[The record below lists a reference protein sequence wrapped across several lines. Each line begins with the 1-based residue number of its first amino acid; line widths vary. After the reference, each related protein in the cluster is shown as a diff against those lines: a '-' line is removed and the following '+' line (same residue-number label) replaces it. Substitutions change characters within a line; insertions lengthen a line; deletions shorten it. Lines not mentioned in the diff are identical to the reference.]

1 MYQTNSQ
8 NITGQSPEKKIN
20 SSNSF
25 RSPVH
30 RNLLIPVKK
39 GSRSLITAF
48 MVLGLLVIFS
58 GCDNEG
64 IVGEGLNPPAER
76 VVTTTYDIDDI
87 EIIEDNGFSGRLT
100 NSAMGI
106 VDDPVY
112 GLITSSALLKPSI
125 NVEDLD
131 EIPEDYRVR
140 LKIEVN
146 PLKYGNELSVSEYN
160 IYEIN
165 QRWRGRE
172 ITYNTPVSYDDTN
185 LLGTFQ
191 LTDESSLEVDL
202 DQDWVIR
209 YKEHFNSESSERDS
223 LYRFEF
229 PGLAIVP
236 ANQNQKIDFI
246 RTQSSATSNDND
258 TTETRIT
265 RFLVENEQDSLIADV
280 PLLDH
285 GTSMVRSN
293 HPDSDDLVLHN
304 TMEHIMKVD
313 LGLDPQE
320 FESKEI
326 VNAQLVF
333 TINSEPDNTAPGGFL
348 RPQPELIRAHFFG
361 SEPLDLA
368 SEIFT
373 RSASVG
379 ANLSE
384 EEQQFK
390 VNVTSYFVDKL
401 FGQANRT
408 PLYFSLQT
416 NNGLFYSTTL
426 HGINAPENVRPRL
439 IVTTINPEN

>member
-1 MYQTNSQ
+1 MIS
-8 NITGQSPEKKIN
+8 
-20 SSNSF
+20 
-25 RSPVH
+25 
-30 RNLLIPVKK
+30 
-39 GSRSLITAF
+39 AF
-48 MVLGLLVIFS
+48 MVLVLLVFFS

-64 IVGEGLNPPAER
+64 IVGEGLNPPGER

-87 EIIEDNGFSGRLT
+87 EIIEDNGFSGRLA
-100 NSAMGI
+100 NSAMGK
-106 VDDPVY
+106 VDDPEY
-112 GLITSSALLKPSI
+112 GSIISSSLLKPSI

-131 EIPEDYRVR
+131 EIPEEYRVR

-146 PLKYGNELSVSEYN
+146 PLKYGIEPSISEYN
-160 IYEIN
+160 IYEID

-172 ITYNTPVSYDDTN
+172 IIYNSPVSYDDTN

-191 LTDESSLEVDL
+191 LSDESSLEVDL
-202 DQDWVIR
+202 DQDWVNR
-209 YKEHFNSESSERDS
+209 YKEHFNSESTERDS

-236 ANQNQKIDFI
+236 ATQNQRIDFI
-246 RTQSSATSNDND
+246 RTTGSTTSND

-265 RFLVENEQDSLIADV
+265 RFLVENAQDSLIADV

-293 HPDSDDLVLHN
+293 QPESNDLVLHN
-304 TMEHIMKVD
+304 TMEHLMKVD
-313 LGLDPQE
+313 LGISPEE
-320 FESKEI
+320 FEGKEI

-333 TINSEPDNTAPGGFL
+333 TINPEPENTAPGGFV

-373 RSASVG
+373 RSANVG

-384 EEQQFK
+384 DEQQFK
-390 VNVTSYFVDKL
+390 VNVTNYFVDKL

-408 PLYFSLQT
+408 PLYFSLQA
-416 NNGLFYSTTL
+416 NNGLLYSTTL
-426 HGINAPENVRPRL
+426 YGTNAQENVRPRL

>member
-8 NITGQSPEKKIN
+8 NTTGQSPETKIN
-20 SSNSF
+20 TSHSF

-30 RNLLIPVKK
+30 RNLFNPLKIGLRPFFP
-39 GSRSLITAF
+39 AF
-48 MVLGLLVIFS
+48 MVLGLLVFFS

-64 IVGEGLNPPAER
+64 IVGEGLNPPGER
-76 VVTTTYDIDDI
+76 IVTTTYDIDDI
-87 EIIEDNGFSGRLT
+87 EIIEDNGFSGRLG

-106 VDDPVY
+106 VNDPEY
-112 GLITSSALLKPSI
+112 GSITSYTLLKPSI
-125 NVEDLD
+125 NVEGLD
-131 EIPEDYRVR
+131 EIPEDYSVR
-140 LKIEVN
+140 LKIEAN
-146 PLKYGNELSVSEYN
+146 PLKYGDEFSVSEYN

-172 ITYNTPVSYDDTN
+172 IMYNSPVSFDESN

-191 LTDESSLEVDL
+191 MTDESSLEVEL
-202 DQDWVIR
+202 SQDWVNR

-236 ANQNQKIDFI
+236 ASQNQKIDFI
-246 RTQSSATSNDND
+246 RTLGSTTSND

-265 RFLVENEQDSLIADV
+265 RFLVENAQDSLIAE
-280 PLLDH
+280 PQLLDH

-293 HPDSDDLVLHN
+293 QPESDDLVLHN

-313 LGLDPQE
+313 LGISPQE

-333 TINSEPDNTAPGGFL
+333 TINPEPENTAPGGFL
-348 RPQPELIRAHFFG
+348 RPKPELLRAHFFG
-361 SEPLDLA
+361 TEPLDLA

-373 RSASVG
+373 RSANVG
-379 ANLSE
+379 ANLPE
-384 EEQQFK
+384 NEQQFK
-390 VNVTSYFVDKL
+390 VDVTSYFVDKL

-408 PLYFSLQT
+408 PLYFTLQT

-426 HGINAPENVRPRL
+426 YGINAGENVQPRL